1 MNLED
6 NAYSSP
12 SDPSVRFPVRD
23 GIILALQRHG
33 SFETDVS
40 RLMREFYEENPF
52 PNYEPNETL
61 GSLIGKSKAR
71 VFPEM
76 LNRSILP
83 NSAVLEVGC
92 GTGQLSNFLGIAR
105 RTVLGVDMSL
115 GSLSLAEEFRSRN
128 RLNTVAF
135 AQMNL
140 FEMQLQPESF
150 DTVIS
155 LGVLHHTSDP
165 EGGLKSIL
173 RFLKKDG
180 HIIVGLYNRYGR
192 VKTYLRRAVFSVFG
206 ERFLRL
212 DPYVRSY
219 NVKWDKRKA
228 WFMDQYRNPHE
239 SCHTMGEV
247 LEWFD
252 RAGVR
257 FIRAVPSTVFGSSFS
272 LEYKR
277 SLLEEQDRGSTMD
290 RMLSQLRQMVYDTE
304 GGLFVMVGRKQ

>member
-1 MNLED
+1 MNLQD

-12 SDPSVRFPVRD
+12 SHPPVRFPIRD

-33 SFETDVS
+33 SFESDVS
-40 RLMREFYEENPF
+40 GLMREFYEENPF

-76 LNRSILP
+76 LNRSIRP

-105 RTVLGVDMSL
+105 RRVLGVDMSL

-140 FEMQLQPESF
+140 FEMPLQPESF
-150 DTVIS
+150 DTIIS

-165 EGGLKSIL
+165 EGGLKAIL

-192 VKTYLRRAVFSVFG
+192 VKTHLRRALFSVFG
-206 ERFLRL
+206 ERFLSL

-239 SCHTMGEV
+239 SCHTMDEV
-247 LEWFD
+247 LDWLD
-252 RAGVR
+252 RGGVR

-277 SLLEEQDRGSTMD
+277 SLLEEQDRGSAMD

-304 GGLFVMVGRKQ
+304 GGLFVVVGRKE